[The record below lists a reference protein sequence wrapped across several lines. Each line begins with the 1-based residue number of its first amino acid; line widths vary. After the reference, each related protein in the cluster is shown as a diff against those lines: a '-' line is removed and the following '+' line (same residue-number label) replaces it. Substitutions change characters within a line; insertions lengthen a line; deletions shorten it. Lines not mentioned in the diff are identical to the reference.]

1 MAPELVLQPGSVVSA
16 QVLKVLSADLVRIAI
31 ASLSIDVASEIPL
44 QQGQNLQ
51 LAVTQTK
58 DGIRLAVV
66 GQGSDAASASADAVT
81 LSQEALIDVPANAP
95 TTVAP
100 KNILT
105 PVERAATATNQAF
118 GALKIR
124 QTKSQAEQED
134 DGEKREIEGA
144 AGDREVN
151 VTLKVEGKNS
161 TRVQVVAKRTAV
173 TWDKDFARSVLDKIV
188 AYSH

>member
-1 MAPELVLQPGSVVSA
+1 MRRSSTTLRSQAAASCAALLLGGCVVAAAGAGAGGGIYFTQRGVESVV
-16 QVLKVLSADLVRIAI
+16 
-31 ASLSIDVASEIPL
+31 P
-44 QQGQNLQ
+44 
-51 LAVTQTK
+51 VT
-58 DGIRLAVV
+58 
-66 GQGSDAASASADAVT
+66 
-81 LSQEALIDVPANAP
+81 
-95 TTVAP
+95 
-100 KNILT
+100 
-105 PVERAATATNQAF
+105 VERAATATNQAF

-124 QTKSQAEQED
+124 QMKSQAEQED
-134 DGEKREIEGA
+134 DGEKRAIEGA